1 MEEKKEK
8 SDISKINVAYPEGG
22 SPFLRVSVGA
32 CRLRASAGEGD
43 LWVSGTYHDPT
54 HGLPAE
60 IIQEGD
66 SVRITQRQRWSE
78 ILGGWLG
85 GVPEFDLALGT
96 SRPYRMLL
104 ESGASEI
111 DLDLGGV
118 PLNGL
123 DVKHG
128 AGKIEIDFSEPNPQ
142 EMSLLGLGTGA
153 GSVAVK
159 NIANANMAE
168 MALEGGAASY
178 TLDFGGKLQRS
189 GHVRISTGVSSLTVF
204 IPETTAAR
212 LYSDSVMGAFNA
224 DESFLR
230 KGGSYLTT
238 AAHEGVEPMLTIH
251 LSMALGS
258 LTLRTA

>member
-1 MEEKKEK
+1 MEGTKGK
-8 SDISKINVAYPEGG
+8 SDITKINVDYPEGG

-32 CRLRASAGEGD
+32 CRLRGTPGEGKP
-43 LWVSGTYHDPT
+43 WVSGAYYDPT

-60 IIQEGD
+60 IVQEGD
-66 SVRITQRQRWSE
+66 SLRITQKQRWSE
-78 ILGGWLG
+78 ILGWLS
-85 GVPEFDLALGT
+85 GVPEFDLSFGT
-96 SRPYRMLL
+96 ARPYRMML

-123 DVKHG
+123 EVKHG

-142 EMSLLGLGTGA
+142 EMSMLSLGTGA
-153 GSVAVK
+153 GSVVVK
-159 NIANANMAE
+159 NIANANIAE

-189 GHVRISTGVSSLTVF
+189 GHVRISTGVSAVTAYL
-204 IPETTAAR
+204 PAKTAAR
-212 LYSDSVMGAFNA
+212 LYSDSVLGGFNA
-224 DESFLR
+224 DEGFV
-230 KGGSYLTT
+230 KKDGGYST
-238 AAHEGVEPMLTIH
+238 AAALEGVQPMLSIH

-258 LTLRTA
+258 LTLRTT